1 MLYIPLLIVCSLN
14 PGLISNSDTGPTCVI
29 YRDAA
34 QTGYPSLRQCKERVG
49 QIVREVKEDAAILKR
64 TIPGPYEFR
73 GKCAVPANEA
83 RGLV

>member
-14 PGLISNSDTGPTCVI
+14 PGFIGDSDTGPTCVV
-29 YRDAA
+29 YRDQL
-34 QTGYPSLRQCKERVG
+34 QTGYPSLIQCKERVG
-49 QIVREVKEDAAILKR
+49 QIVIEVKEDAAILKK